1 MNSNIENF
9 NSPKRV
15 GILANHMIP
24 QAMELGEVLKTNL
37 DSQNSWWIKN
47 INDLEGISNNLDE
60 TDLIIT
66 IGGDGTILRAAHIS
80 ALKEIPIL
88 GINMGTVGF
97 MCEIEASDCIE
108 ELPNYLDGSSIIE
121 KRMMLKAEIIRKG
134 KKVEYDAL
142 NDIVLAR
149 GSKIRVIEI
158 SVKLNNTH
166 LATYRGDGV
175 VLSTPTGSTGYS
187 LSLGGPVVS
196 PSSNLILFKPIGSH
210 MSLHGGVV
218 LDLNSKIDLTI
229 RSENSATVSI
239 DGFIDLP
246 MSDFD
251 KINVEVSKQRVKFL
265 RHKSFEEDFWSL
277 ITKKLGMR
285 KGNII

>member
-97 MCEIEASDCIE
+97 ICEIEASDCIE

-196 PSSNLILFKPIGSH
+196 PSSNLILLKPIGSH

>member
-15 GILANHMIP
+15 GILANHIIP
-24 QAMELGEVLKTNL
+24 QAVELGELLKFNL
-37 DSQNSWWIKN
+37 DKKNSWWVKN
-47 INDLEGISNNLDE
+47 INDLQGISNNLDG

-66 IGGDGTILRAAHIS
+66 IGGDGTILRAAHILS
-80 ALKEIPIL
+80 LKEIPIL

-108 ELPNYLDGSSIIE
+108 ELPKYLNGSLIVE
-121 KRMMLKAEIIRKG
+121 KRMMLRAEINRNG

-158 SVKLNNTH
+158 SVRLNNTH

-175 VLSTPTGSTGYS
+175 VLSTATGSTGYS

-196 PSSNLILFKPIGSH
+196 PSSNLILLKPIGSH

-218 LDLNSKIDLTI
+218 LDHNSKIDLTI
-229 RSENSATVSI
+229 RSENSATLSI

>member
-175 VLSTPTGSTGYS
+175 VLSRPTGSTGYS

-196 PSSNLILFKPIGSH
+196 PSSNLILLKPIGSH

-265 RHKSFEEDFWSL
+265 RHKSFEEYFWSL

>member
-37 DSQNSWWIKN
+37 DSQNFWWIKN

-196 PSSNLILFKPIGSH
+196 PSSNLILLKPIGSH

-265 RHKSFEEDFWSL
+265 RHKSFEENFWSL

>member
-108 ELPNYLDGSSIIE
+108 KLPNYLDGSSIIE

-196 PSSNLILFKPIGSH
+196 PSSNLILLKPIGSH

-218 LDLNSKIDLTI
+218 LDLNSKLT
-229 RSENSATVSI
+229 
-239 DGFIDLP
+239 
-246 MSDFD
+246 
-251 KINVEVSKQRVKFL
+251 
-265 RHKSFEEDFWSL
+265 
-277 ITKKLGMR
+277 
-285 KGNII
+285 

>member
-108 ELPNYLDGSSIIE
+108 KLPNYLDGSSIIE

-196 PSSNLILFKPIGSH
+196 PSSNLILLKPIGSH

>member
-37 DSQNSWWIKN
+37 DSQNFWWIKN

-196 PSSNLILFKPIGSH
+196 PSSNLILLKPIGSH

>member
-47 INDLEGISNNLDE
+47 INDLQGISNNLDE

-196 PSSNLILFKPIGSH
+196 PSSNLILLKPIGSH

>member
-60 TDLIIT
+60 TDLLIT

-196 PSSNLILFKPIGSH
+196 PSSNLILLKPIGSH

>member
-196 PSSNLILFKPIGSH
+196 PSSNLILLKPIGSH

-239 DGFIDLP
+239 DGLIDLP